1 MKKTK
6 LELETKYDGVVK
18 NFKEDIEKLNKELD
32 ETKKALGD
40 LEDESIKL
48 FGEGYREYWGRGA
61 ARGMDM
67 EPDKFE
73 VYLGELK
80 ERIKN
85 GVSATENPQVM
96 ETCED

>member
-1 MKKTK
+1 
-6 LELETKYDGVVK
+6 
-18 NFKEDIEKLNKELD
+18 
-32 ETKKALGD
+32 
-40 LEDESIKL
+40 
-48 FGEGYREYWGRGA
+48 
-61 ARGMDM
+61 M

-85 GVSATENPQVM
+85 GVSATENPQVV